1 LRRGTGKETSRGRG
15 SKVMRGE
22 GGARGYPVGEGE
34 RLCVFLLR
42 GDCRDCPCL
51 SCNNHPQFHLALE
64 CALRERERDRK
75 NMAEAARRKT

>member
-1 LRRGTGKETSRGRG
+1 
-15 SKVMRGE
+15 M
-22 GGARGYPVGEGE
+22 
-34 RLCVFLLR
+34 CVFLLR